1 MIVRTPFKNGI
12 PGIYWMAGFQKR
24 HTDKSLHTSTPLNY
38 VRTRMLKKIITNA
51 YFNDLND
58 VLNSIQIEP
67 KRIWNIYETIAS
79 LTHKPSRVLAECCQ
93 RKVPGRVGNSRDGVS
108 VLACINAEGEDIP
121 PMVIVKRLTES
132 SLNAYNLAEGPPEC
146 KYIYQKNAWIKDVFG
161 VAWFKD
167 PFLLHCGLKTPK
179 SSFLTVSFHDTL
191 GQRDN
196 NIALFA
202 LPPHTTQFLNPLDN
216 TVFGPFQRSYNSI
229 CTVFVSSLNHMVTKW
244 E

>member
-1 MIVRTPFKNGI
+1 
-12 PGIYWMAGFQKR
+12 MAGFQKR
-24 HTDKSLHTSTPLNY
+24 HTDKSLRTSTPLNY

-229 CTVFVSSLNHMVTKW
+229 CTVFEFPEPYGNEMGMIPTFSGSIYYM
-244 E
+244 